1 MRCAE
6 SLYLPA
12 FCNSMRQFFSTV
24 VLVSLFT
31 IFALPVS
38 AQFKLAENANDAAIL
53 KPSRDFLMLQFT
65 YEAWANAPD
74 TVKTGGF
81 GRGFNGYIC
90 YDFPIQKSHLSFAAG
105 IGVGS
110 ANIYFKDQELGLT
123 DTGAAAAQISF
134 RPESTDYKKYKLN
147 TTYLEAPFE
156 LRYFSNMNNRNKGFK
171 AAIGLRAGILVGA
184 HVKDTRTVDGTKV
197 VDKINTKRYLD
208 KYRFSGTVRLG
219 YGNFSLFGSYNINA
233 IFKDGLGPNIIPY
246 SVGLCITG
254 L

>member
-1 MRCAE
+1 M
-6 SLYLPA
+6 PA
-12 FCNSMRQFFSTV
+12 FSNSMRKLLTAF
-24 VLVSLFT
+24 LFT
-31 IFALPVS
+31 AVCSIFSFS
-38 AQFKLAENANDAAIL
+38 AFAQEKNAENANDAEII

-65 YEAWANAPD
+65 YEGWTNTPD
-74 TVKTGGF
+74 SVKTGGF

-90 YDFPIQKSHLSFAAG
+90 YDFPINKSHLSFAAG

-110 ANIYFKDQELGLT
+110 ANIYFKNQELGLT
-123 DTGAAAAQISF
+123 DTGAAGAQVSF
-134 RPESTDYKKYKLN
+134 RPESADYKKYKIN

-156 LRYFSNMNNRNKGFK
+156 LRYFGNLNNRNKGFK

-184 HVKDTRTVDGTKV
+184 HVKGSRTVDGTKV
-197 VDKINTKRYLD
+197 VEKIDTKRYLD
-208 KYRFSGTVRLG
+208 KYRFSGTVRVG

-233 IFKDGLGPNIIPY
+233 IFKEGLGPNIIPY